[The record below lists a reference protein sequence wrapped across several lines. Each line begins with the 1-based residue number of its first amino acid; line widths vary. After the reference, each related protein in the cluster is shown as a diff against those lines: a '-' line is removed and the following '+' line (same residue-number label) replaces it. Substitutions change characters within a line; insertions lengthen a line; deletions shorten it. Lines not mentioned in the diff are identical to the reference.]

1 MVLESQNWVKILS
14 IPLII
19 ISSTSI
25 IVLNKFMYEMY
36 GKGDEK
42 YLTHTFYKP
51 WFQTVLSFIG
61 MACTLI
67 VYEVGR
73 KIRKISASEEAIN
86 TKFVH
91 NSFEEKQ
98 QRWIFYVITAIPG
111 LLRVISTAMM
121 NISLLYLNASIVQ
134 AMQSTVLIYTILIE
148 KFFKRKN
155 MQLYHWVS
163 LILSVFATGFLI
175 AAAVVQRISTRDC
188 IIGVCLSV
196 FTQIMRSATYLLE
209 TSLFR
214 TIKTN
219 ATLYIGLEGL
229 WGFLIIFTFAIP
241 IFNISSTPE
250 GHGLHEDLLDT
261 IKMIGNNLLWVIPE
275 VFVFLFTIL
284 FAISHSNITSQD
296 HPQRLPFLEAC
307 SAIVVWLVEI
317 IIYYSL
323 ANTEYGK
330 MHPKIGEKLYISSL
344 ITLMGYL
351 IMAFSVIVYSR
362 LLPLRWLYPQND
374 DEAAIFHTQRVDD
387 NSQLTDD
394 NEIKM

>member
-1 MVLESQNWVKILS
+1 MVLESQNWIKIIS
-14 IPLII
+14 IPFII
-19 ISSTSI
+19 ISATGI

-36 GKGDEK
+36 GRGDEK

-51 WFQTVLSFIG
+51 WFQTTLSFIG

-67 VYEVGR
+67 VYEVSR
-73 KIRKISASEEAIN
+73 KIRKIRASEEAIN

-98 QRWIFYVITAIPG
+98 QRWIFYVVTAIPG
-111 LLRVISTAMM
+111 LLRVISTVML

-134 AMQSTVLIYTILIE
+134 AFQSTVLIYIILME
-148 KFFKRKN
+148 KFFKRKK
-155 MQLYHWVS
+155 MQLFHWVS
-163 LILSVFATGFLI
+163 LILSVVATGLLI
-175 AAAVVQRISTRDC
+175 ASAVLQRRSTSNC
-188 IIGVCLSV
+188 IIGIFLII
-196 FTQIMRSATYLLE
+196 FTQIIRSATYLLE

-229 WGFLIIFTFAIP
+229 WGFLIILTFAIP

-250 GHGLHEDLLDT
+250 GNGLHEDLLDT

-275 VFVFLFTIL
+275 VFVVLLTIL
-284 FAISHSNITSQD
+284 YAISHSNITSQD

-307 SAIVVWLVEI
+307 SAFFVWLIEL
-317 IIYYSL
+317 IIYYSIRF
-323 ANTEYGK
+323 TDYGL
-330 MHPKIGEKLYISSL
+330 MHPLLGEKLSLSS
-344 ITLMGYL
+344 IATLFGYL

-374 DEAAIFHTQRVDD
+374 DEAAFFHTQRVDF
-387 NSQLTDD
+387 NSQLSDEND
-394 NEIKM
+394 IKM